1 MTFGTKPW
9 LFAAECRYGFQ
20 FKSEPPQTN
29 YRMIFF
35 KMIKFLSKGSD
46 TLGHTRRN
54 IIEEKSIGDCRRSIF
69 GHVTNRQSGIFAAYQ
84 GNENTEFP

>member
-1 MTFGTKPW
+1 
-9 LFAAECRYGFQ
+9 
-20 FKSEPPQTN
+20 
-29 YRMIFF
+29 MIES
-35 KMIKFLSKGSD
+35 LSKGSD

-84 GNENTEFP
+84 GNENTEFPRVYKNNAFLRRIYHPAAMNKWPKCQ